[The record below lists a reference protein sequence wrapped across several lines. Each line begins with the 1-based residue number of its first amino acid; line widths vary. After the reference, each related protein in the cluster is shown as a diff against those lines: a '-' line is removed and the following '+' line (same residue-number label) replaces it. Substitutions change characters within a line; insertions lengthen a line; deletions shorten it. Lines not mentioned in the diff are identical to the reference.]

1 AVSLAVTV
9 IASAMMF
16 FHTRISATSPFVGV
30 KDFYLGLGDSLAFG
44 FQPNFDFSH
53 GYVYQWYA
61 DLQQQGSRS
70 RTDYGCNGETTTTF
84 ITGGCPA
91 ADLVHDAYARP
102 QLPQLAAALAF
113 LASHPGRVSPVSL
126 DLGANDVLGDL
137 ELATCTVG
145 ASWTADL
152 SRLDRQLS
160 ETILPELLGALKNS
174 RGQRTGD
181 LVAMNYYNPF
191 QAQCPTAT
199 RA

>member
-84 ITGGCPA
+84 ILGGCPA
-91 ADLVHDAYARP
+91 ADLVHDTYPPYSTDAPYPAGGARAAP
-102 QLPQLAAALAF
+102 APPPPLPPAPAL
-113 LASHPGRVSPVSL
+113 PP
-126 DLGANDVLGDL
+126 
-137 ELATCTVG
+137 
-145 ASWTADL
+145 
-152 SRLDRQLS
+152 
-160 ETILPELLGALKNS
+160 P
-174 RGQRTGD
+174 
-181 LVAMNYYNPF
+181 P
-191 QAQCPTAT
+191 PPPP
-199 RA
+199 